1 MKHSTLM
8 KPLLI
13 LPFNLR
19 QHLEH
24 MRATHGTWMRVLFSN
39 EKDARENH
47 WITNR
52 LWLPFCVHLN
62 PLVMV
67 GNEWSILFQPWLCV
81 FLDSAFH
88 LVHTIGLTSTQVTC
102 GWIRPFYFSFKENHD
117 ILLEWN
123 AVIELVIAIGGTC
136 IASPQLR
143 KKTVWVGDGYSN
155 AFSNHYSFK
164 WE

>member
-24 MRATHGTWMRVLFSN
+24 MRATHGTWMWLLISN
-39 EKDARENH
+39 EKDAGENH
-47 WITNR
+47 WITCR
-52 LWLPFCVHLN
+52 LWLLFCGDLN
-62 PLVMV
+62 PLVIV
-67 GNEWSILFQPWLCV
+67 GNECSLLFQPWRCF

-88 LVHTIGLTSTQVTC
+88 FVHNIGLISIQVAC
-102 GWIRPFYFSFKENHD
+102 GWFRPFYFGFKGNRNK
-117 ILLEWN
+117 LLEWN
-123 AVIELVIAIGGTC
+123 AVIEMVIAIGGTC
-136 IASPQLR
+136 MASPQLR
-143 KKTVWVGDGYSN
+143 KKVVSVGDGYFN